1 MTSVRLLPS
10 MVSLALPAREINFSP
25 AAITSSSSCLAN
37 SSALTSAIVEFTA
50 GTRWLPGSAICCSS
64 GVAPLFILR
73 LAALLDPLVERLQ
86 HSCIHRG
93 DHVYRSIQLF
103 FGHPRF
109 PCVRKAP
116 VHSRIAQVHHRY
128 GQAHEHFLTLG
139 QAVDGMGIAI
149 ESSEISF
156 LHQ

>member
-1 MTSVRLLPS
+1 VLP
-10 MVSLALPAREINFSP
+10 
-25 AAITSSSSCLAN
+25 
-37 SSALTSAIVEFTA
+37 
-50 GTRWLPGSAICCSS
+50 
-64 GVAPLFILR
+64 PLFVLR
-73 LAALLDPLVERLQ
+73 LTALLDPLIQGLQ
-86 HSCIHRG
+86 HPCIHG
-93 DHVYRSIQLF
+93 DNHIDCGVQF
-103 FGHPRF
+103 FFRHPRF